1 MGGLLDKANAAK
13 DESVIEAEVIE
24 PATIVEEVKAD
35 PPKNSD
41 SSAGISDESSN
52 ENKSLSFTNISTNG
66 KIGYGLALVGFILM
80 WPSSGFNLFGLS
92 VLQDLLGVIPLWL
105 VPVSLFGGS
114 FYLIWDAV
122 DRQKTI
128 VLSICTLLLIA
139 TPVLA
144 GMALSGSAAG
154 ISDISIDEENDKLT
168 FLVRGSFFVS
178 SVTASISADGV
189 VVWTESGEM
198 SNNLHRFEVSLSD
211 IFVANAQSYDS
222 STITNYELTVTT
234 EDGKSSTIPITSE
247 LMNRE
252 MNDASIRFSTV
263 THTDDNQAGSEVVV
277 EGIRIDLAL
286 GLMNP
291 NEGPLNGGGS
301 SLSTYKTITT
311 DYSVDVKIKYG
322 GSVVWDTT
330 IVVDGID
337 ATWDSPASCASGK
350 LETPRDESDCPVKS
364 VTGQTVYWIGL
375 AGTIEDDAGAEYLER
390 DQFYDEDGC
399 YTFEVTITNDLY
411 STSPTTVIDE
421 YAWNLSW
428 ESDEVDSENEVC
440 SA

>member
-1 MGGLLDKANAAK
+1 MSGLLDKANAAK
-13 DESVIEAEVIE
+13 DDTVIEAEVLE
-24 PATIVEEVKAD
+24 ASTIADKVKVD
-35 PPKNSD
+35 SPKVSN
-41 SSAGISDESSN
+41 SSAGLLDESSSDGN
-52 ENKSLSFTNISTNG
+52 AFSFANISTNG
-66 KIGYGLALVGFILM
+66 KIGYALALVGFILM

-92 VLQDLLGVIPLWL
+92 VLQDMLGFIPLWIIPL
-105 VPVSLFGGS
+105 SLFGGS
-114 FYLIWDAV
+114 FYLIWNAI

-128 VLSICTLLLIA
+128 VLSICALLLIA
-139 TPVLA
+139 TPVIA
-144 GMALSGSAAG
+144 GMALGGSAAG
-154 ISDISIDEENDKLT
+154 ISDLSIDEKNDKLT

-178 SVTASISADGV
+178 SVTASISADGAE
-189 VVWTESGEM
+189 VWTENGEM

-211 IFVANAQSYDS
+211 IFVGNAQSYDS
-222 STITNYELTVTT
+222 STLTNYELTVTT
-234 EDGKSSTIPITSE
+234 GDGESSTIPITSD

-263 THTDDNQAGSEVVV
+263 TDTDDNEAGSEVVV

-291 NEGPLNGGGS
+291 SEGPLNGGES

-311 DYSVDVKIKYG
+311 DYSVDVKIKHG
-322 GSVVWDTT
+322 GSVVWSHST

-337 ATWDSPASCASGK
+337 ATWNSQVSGAV
-350 LETPRDESDCPVKS
+350 S
-364 VTGQTVYWIGL
+364 GQTVYWLGL
-375 AGTIEDDAGAEYLER
+375 AGTTEDNAGAEYLER
-390 DQFYDEDGC
+390 DQFYDDDGC

-428 ESDEVDSENEVC
+428 DTDEEDSGNEVC

>member
-1 MGGLLDKANAAK
+1 MSGLLDKANATK
-13 DESVIEAEVIE
+13 EDTVIEAEVIE
-24 PATIVEEVKAD
+24 PATIEEEVKAD
-35 PPKNSD
+35 APKNSN
-41 SSAGISDESSN
+41 SSASISDDSSN
-52 ENKSLSFTNISTNG
+52 EGNSFSFANISTNG

-92 VLQDLLGVIPLWL
+92 VLQDLLGFIPLWL
-105 VPVSLFGGS
+105 IPLSLFGGS

-128 VLSICTLLLIA
+128 VLSICALLLIT

-144 GMALSGSAAG
+144 GIALSGSAAG
-154 ISDISIDEENDKLT
+154 ISDLSIDEKNDKLT
-168 FLVRGSFFVS
+168 FLVRGSFSVS

-189 VVWTESGEM
+189 EVWSESGEM

-234 EDGKSSTIPITSE
+234 EDGKSSTIPITPD

-252 MNDASIRFSTV
+252 INDASIKFSTV
-263 THTDDNQAGSEVVV
+263 TDTVTENEQSRVVV
-277 EGIRIDLAL
+277 EGIRVELAL

-291 NEGPLNGGGS
+291 NEGPLNGGES

-322 GSVVWDTT
+322 GSVVWSHST

-337 ATWDSPASCASGK
+337 ATWNSQVSGAV
-350 LETPRDESDCPVKS
+350 S
-364 VTGQTVYWIGL
+364 GQTVYWLGL
-375 AGTIEDDAGAEYLER
+375 AGTTEDDAGAEYLER
-390 DQFYDEDGC
+390 DQFYDDDGC

-428 ESDEVDSENEVC
+428 DSDEEDSENEVC

>member
-1 MGGLLDKANAAK
+1 MSGLLNKANATK
-13 DESVIEAEVIE
+13 DDTVIEAEVIE
-24 PATIVEEVKAD
+24 PATIEEKVKAD
-35 PPKNSD
+35 APKSSN
-41 SSAGISDESSN
+41 SSAGMLDESSSDGN
-52 ENKSLSFTNISTNG
+52 PFSFTNISING

-92 VLQDLLGVIPLWL
+92 VLQDLLGFIPLWL
-105 VPVSLFGGS
+105 IPLSLFGGS

-139 TPVLA
+139 TPLLA
-144 GMALSGSAAG
+144 GMALGGSAAG
-154 ISDISIDEENDKLT
+154 ISDLSIDEKNDKLT

-178 SVTASISADGV
+178 SVTASISADGAE
-189 VVWTESGEM
+189 VWTESGEM

-222 STITNYELTVTT
+222 STLTNYELTVTT
-234 EDGKSSTIPITSE
+234 GDGESSTIPITSD

-252 MNDASIRFSTV
+252 MNDASIKFSTV
-263 THTDDNQAGSEVVV
+263 TDTVTENEQSRVVV
-277 EGIRIDLAL
+277 EGIRIELAL

-291 NEGPLNGGGS
+291 SEGPLNGGES

-322 GSVVWDTT
+322 GSVVWSHST

-337 ATWDSPASCASGK
+337 ATWNSQVSG
-350 LETPRDESDCPVKS
+350 TVS
-364 VTGQTVYWIGL
+364 GQTVYWLGL
-375 AGTIEDDAGAEYLER
+375 SGTTEDDAGAEYLER
-390 DQFYDEDGC
+390 DKFYDDDGC

-428 ESDEVDSENEVC
+428 ESDEEDSENEVC

>member
-1 MGGLLDKANAAK
+1 LICVSGLLNKANAAK
-13 DESVIEAEVIE
+13 DDTVIEAEVLE
-24 PATIVEEVKAD
+24 ATTIADQVKAD
-35 PPKNSD
+35 SPKVSN
-41 SSAGISDESSN
+41 SSAGMLDESSSDGN
-52 ENKSLSFTNISTNG
+52 PFSFANISTNG
-66 KIGYGLALVGFILM
+66 KIGYALALVGFILM

-92 VLQDLLGVIPLWL
+92 VLQDMLGFIPLWIIPL
-105 VPVSLFGGS
+105 SLLGGS

-128 VLSICTLLLIA
+128 VLSICALLLIA
-139 TPVLA
+139 TPVIA
-144 GMALSGSAAG
+144 GMALGGSAAG
-154 ISDISIDEENDKLT
+154 ISDLSIDEKNDKLT

-178 SVTASISADGV
+178 SVTASISADGAE
-189 VVWTESGEM
+189 VWTENGEM

-211 IFVANAQSYDS
+211 IFVGNAQSYDS
-222 STITNYELTVTT
+222 STLTNYELTVTT
-234 EDGKSSTIPITSE
+234 GDGESSTIPITSD

-263 THTDDNQAGSEVVV
+263 TDTDDNEAGSEVVV

-291 NEGPLNGGGS
+291 SEGPLNGGES

-311 DYSVDVKIKYG
+311 DYSVDVKIKHG
-322 GSVVWDTT
+322 GSVVWSHST

-337 ATWDSPASCASGK
+337 ATWNSQVSGAV
-350 LETPRDESDCPVKS
+350 S
-364 VTGQTVYWIGL
+364 GQTVYWLGL
-375 AGTIEDDAGAEYLER
+375 AGTTEDNAGAEYLER
-390 DQFYDEDGC
+390 DQFYDDDGC

-428 ESDEVDSENEVC
+428 DTDEEDSGNEVC

>member
-1 MGGLLDKANAAK
+1 
-13 DESVIEAEVIE
+13 
-24 PATIVEEVKAD
+24 
-35 PPKNSD
+35 
-41 SSAGISDESSN
+41 
-52 ENKSLSFTNISTNG
+52 
-66 KIGYGLALVGFILM
+66 M

-92 VLQDLLGVIPLWL
+92 VLQDLLGFIPLWL
-105 VPVSLFGGS
+105 IPLSLFGGS

-139 TPVLA
+139 TPLLA
-144 GMALSGSAAG
+144 GMALGGSAAG
-154 ISDISIDEENDKLT
+154 ISDLSIDEKNDKLT

-178 SVTASISADGV
+178 SVTASISADGAE
-189 VVWTESGEM
+189 VWTESGEM

-222 STITNYELTVTT
+222 STLTNYELTVTT
-234 EDGKSSTIPITSE
+234 GDGESSTIPITPD

-252 MNDASIRFSTV
+252 INDASVKFSTV
-263 THTDDNQAGSEVVV
+263 TDIVTENEQSRVVV
-277 EGIRIDLAL
+277 EGIRIELAL

-291 NEGPLNGGGS
+291 SEGPLNGGES

-322 GSVVWDTT
+322 GSVVWSHST

-337 ATWDSPASCASGK
+337 ATWNSQVSG
-350 LETPRDESDCPVKS
+350 TVS
-364 VTGQTVYWIGL
+364 GQTVYWLGL
-375 AGTIEDDAGAEYLER
+375 SGTTEDDAGAEYLER
-390 DQFYDEDGC
+390 DKFYDDDGC

-428 ESDEVDSENEVC
+428 ESDEEDSENEVC

>member
-1 MGGLLDKANAAK
+1 MSGLLDKANATK
-13 DESVIEAEVIE
+13 EDTVIEAEVIE
-24 PATIVEEVKAD
+24 PATIEEEVKAD
-35 PPKNSD
+35 APKNSN
-41 SSAGISDESSN
+41 SSASISDDSSN
-52 ENKSLSFTNISTNG
+52 EGNSFSFANISTNG
-66 KIGYGLALVGFILM
+66 KIGYGLAVVGFILM

-92 VLQDLLGVIPLWL
+92 VLQDLLGFIPLWL
-105 VPVSLFGGS
+105 IPLSLFGGS

-128 VLSICTLLLIA
+128 VLSICALLLIA

-144 GMALSGSAAG
+144 GIALSGSAAG
-154 ISDISIDEENDKLT
+154 ISDLSIDEKNDKLT
-168 FLVRGSFFVS
+168 FLVRGSFSVS

-189 VVWTESGEM
+189 EVWSESGEM

-234 EDGKSSTIPITSE
+234 EDGKSSTIPITPD

-252 MNDASIRFSTV
+252 INDASIKFSTV
-263 THTDDNQAGSEVVV
+263 TDTVTENEQSRVVV
-277 EGIRIDLAL
+277 EGIRVELAL

-291 NEGPLNGGGS
+291 NEGPLNGGES

-322 GSVVWDTT
+322 GSVVWSHST

-337 ATWDSPASCASGK
+337 ATWNSQVSGAV
-350 LETPRDESDCPVKS
+350 S
-364 VTGQTVYWIGL
+364 GQTVYWLGL
-375 AGTIEDDAGAEYLER
+375 AGTTEDDAGAEYLER
-390 DQFYDEDGC
+390 DQFYDDDGC

-428 ESDEVDSENEVC
+428 DSDEEDSENEVC

>member
-1 MGGLLDKANAAK
+1 VSGLLNKANAAK
-13 DESVIEAEVIE
+13 DDTVVEAEVLE
-24 PATIVEEVKAD
+24 ATTIADQVKAD
-35 PPKNSD
+35 SPKVSN
-41 SSAGISDESSN
+41 SSAGMLDESSSDGN
-52 ENKSLSFTNISTNG
+52 RFSFANISTNG
-66 KIGYGLALVGFILM
+66 KIGYALALVGFILM

-92 VLQDLLGVIPLWL
+92 VLQDMLGFIPLWIIPL
-105 VPVSLFGGS
+105 SLLGGS

-128 VLSICTLLLIA
+128 VLSICALLLIA
-139 TPVLA
+139 TPVIA
-144 GMALSGSAAG
+144 GMALGGSAAG
-154 ISDISIDEENDKLT
+154 ISDLSIDEKNDKLT

-178 SVTASISADGV
+178 SVTASISADGAE
-189 VVWTESGEM
+189 VWTENGEM

-211 IFVANAQSYDS
+211 IFVGNAQSYDS
-222 STITNYELTVTT
+222 STLTNYELTVTT
-234 EDGKSSTIPITSE
+234 GDGESSTIPITSD

-263 THTDDNQAGSEVVV
+263 TDTDDNEAGSEVVV

-291 NEGPLNGGGS
+291 SEGPLNGGES

-311 DYSVDVKIKYG
+311 DYSVDVKIRHG
-322 GSVVWDTT
+322 GSVVWSHST

-337 ATWDSPASCASGK
+337 ATWNSQVSGAV
-350 LETPRDESDCPVKS
+350 S
-364 VTGQTVYWIGL
+364 GQTVYWLGL
-375 AGTIEDDAGAEYLER
+375 AGTTEDNAGAEYLER
-390 DQFYDEDGC
+390 DQFYDDDGC

-428 ESDEVDSENEVC
+428 DTDEEDSGNEVC

>member
-1 MGGLLDKANAAK
+1 VSGLLDKANATK
-13 DESVIEAEVIE
+13 DDTVIEAEVIE
-24 PATIVEEVKAD
+24 PVTIEERVKAD
-35 PPKNSD
+35 APKDSN
-41 SSAGISDESSN
+41 SSASISVESSN
-52 ENKSLSFTNISTNG
+52 EGNSFSFANISKNG
-66 KIGYGLALVGFILM
+66 KIGYGLAVVGFILM

-92 VLQDLLGVIPLWL
+92 VLQELLGFIPLWIIPL
-105 VPVSLFGGS
+105 SLFGGS

-128 VLSICTLLLIA
+128 VLSICALLLIA

-144 GMALSGSAAG
+144 GIALGGSAAG
-154 ISDISIDEENDKLT
+154 ISDLSIDEKNDKLT

-189 VVWTESGEM
+189 EVWTESGEM
-198 SNNLHRFEVSLSD
+198 SNNLHRFEVSLSE
-211 IFVANAQSYDS
+211 IFVANAQNYDS

-234 EDGKSSTIPITSE
+234 GDGESSTIPITPE

-252 MNDASIRFSTV
+252 INDASVKFSTV
-263 THTDDNQAGSEVVV
+263 TDTVTENEQSQVVV
-277 EGIRIDLAL
+277 EGIRVELAL

-322 GSVVWDTT
+322 GSVVWSHST

-337 ATWDSPASCASGK
+337 ATWNSQASG
-350 LETPRDESDCPVKS
+350 TVS
-364 VTGQTVYWIGL
+364 GQTVYWLGL
-375 AGTIEDDAGAEYLER
+375 AGTTKDDAGAEYLER
-390 DQFYDEDGC
+390 DKFYDDDGC

-428 ESDEVDSENEVC
+428 ESDEIDSENEVC

>member
-1 MGGLLDKANAAK
+1 MSGLLDKANATK
-13 DESVIEAEVIE
+13 DDTVIEAEVIE
-24 PATIVEEVKAD
+24 PVTIEEEVKAD
-35 PPKNSD
+35 APKNSN
-41 SSAGISDESSN
+41 SSASISDDSSN
-52 ENKSLSFTNISTNG
+52 EGNSFSFANISTNG

-92 VLQDLLGVIPLWL
+92 VLQDLLGFIPLWL
-105 VPVSLFGGS
+105 IPLSLFGGS

-128 VLSICTLLLIA
+128 VLSICALLLIA

-144 GMALSGSAAG
+144 GIALSGSAAG
-154 ISDISIDEENDKLT
+154 ISDLSIDEKNDKLT
-168 FLVRGSFFVS
+168 FLVRGSFSVS

-189 VVWTESGEM
+189 EVWSESGEM

-234 EDGKSSTIPITSE
+234 EDGKSSTIPITPE

-277 EGIRIDLAL
+277 EGIRVDLAL

-322 GSVVWDTT
+322 GSVVWSHSP
-330 IVVDGID
+330 IVVDGLA
-337 ATWDSPASCASGK
+337 ATWNSQVSGAV
-350 LETPRDESDCPVKS
+350 S
-364 VTGQTVYWIGL
+364 GQTVYWLGL
-375 AGTIEDDAGAEYLER
+375 AGTTEDDAGAEYLER
-390 DQFYDEDGC
+390 DQFYDDDGC

-411 STSPTTVIDE
+411 STSPTIVIDE

>member
-1 MGGLLDKANAAK
+1 MSGLLDKANATK
-13 DESVIEAEVIE
+13 DDTVIEAEVIE
-24 PATIVEEVKAD
+24 PATIEEEVKAD
-35 PPKNSD
+35 APKNSN
-41 SSAGISDESSN
+41 SSASISDDSSN
-52 ENKSLSFTNISTNG
+52 EGNSFSFANISTNG

-92 VLQDLLGVIPLWL
+92 VLQDLLGFIPLWL
-105 VPVSLFGGS
+105 IPLSLFGGS

-128 VLSICTLLLIA
+128 VLSICALLLIT

-144 GMALSGSAAG
+144 GIALSGSAAG
-154 ISDISIDEENDKLT
+154 ISDLSIDEKNDKLT
-168 FLVRGSFFVS
+168 FLVRGSFSVS

-189 VVWTESGEM
+189 EVWSESGEM

-234 EDGKSSTIPITSE
+234 EDGKSSTIPITPD

-252 MNDASIRFSTV
+252 INDASIKFSTV
-263 THTDDNQAGSEVVV
+263 TDTVTENEQSRVVV
-277 EGIRIDLAL
+277 EGIRVELAL

-291 NEGPLNGGGS
+291 NEGPLNGGES

-322 GSVVWDTT
+322 GSVVWSHST

-337 ATWDSPASCASGK
+337 ATWNSQVSGAV
-350 LETPRDESDCPVKS
+350 S
-364 VTGQTVYWIGL
+364 GQTVYWLGL
-375 AGTIEDDAGAEYLER
+375 AGTTEDDAGAEYLER
-390 DQFYDEDGC
+390 DQFYDDDGC

-428 ESDEVDSENEVC
+428 DSDEEDSENEVC

>member
-1 MGGLLDKANAAK
+1 MSGLLNKANATK
-13 DESVIEAEVIE
+13 DDTVIEAEVIE
-24 PATIVEEVKAD
+24 PATIEEKVKAD
-35 PPKNSD
+35 APKSSN
-41 SSAGISDESSN
+41 SSAGMLDESSSDGN
-52 ENKSLSFTNISTNG
+52 PFSFANISING

-92 VLQDLLGVIPLWL
+92 VLQDLLGFIPLWL
-105 VPVSLFGGS
+105 IPLSLFGGS

-139 TPVLA
+139 TPLLA
-144 GMALSGSAAG
+144 GMALGGSAAG
-154 ISDISIDEENDKLT
+154 ISDLSIDEKNDKLT

-178 SVTASISADGV
+178 SVTASISADGAE
-189 VVWTESGEM
+189 VWTESGEM

-222 STITNYELTVTT
+222 STLTNYELTVTT
-234 EDGKSSTIPITSE
+234 GDGESSTIPITSD

-252 MNDASIRFSTV
+252 MNDASIKFSTV
-263 THTDDNQAGSEVVV
+263 TDTVTENEQSRVVV
-277 EGIRIDLAL
+277 EGIRIELAL

-291 NEGPLNGGGS
+291 SEGPLNGGES

-322 GSVVWDTT
+322 GSVVWSHST

-337 ATWDSPASCASGK
+337 ATWNSQVSG
-350 LETPRDESDCPVKS
+350 TVS
-364 VTGQTVYWIGL
+364 GQTVYWLGL
-375 AGTIEDDAGAEYLER
+375 AGTTEDDAGAEYLER
-390 DQFYDEDGC
+390 DKFYDDDGC

-428 ESDEVDSENEVC
+428 ESDEEDSENEVC

>member
-1 MGGLLDKANAAK
+1 LICVSGLLNKANAAK
-13 DESVIEAEVIE
+13 DDTVIEAEVLE
-24 PATIVEEVKAD
+24 ATTIADQVKAD
-35 PPKNSD
+35 SPKVSN
-41 SSAGISDESSN
+41 SSAGMLDESSSDGN
-52 ENKSLSFTNISTNG
+52 RFSFANISTNG
-66 KIGYGLALVGFILM
+66 KIGYALALVGFILM

-92 VLQDLLGVIPLWL
+92 VLQDMLGFIPLWIIPL
-105 VPVSLFGGS
+105 SLLGGS

-128 VLSICTLLLIA
+128 VLSICALLLIA
-139 TPVLA
+139 TPVIA
-144 GMALSGSAAG
+144 GMALGGSAAG
-154 ISDISIDEENDKLT
+154 ISDLSIDEKNDKLT

-178 SVTASISADGV
+178 SVTASISADGAE
-189 VVWTESGEM
+189 VWTENGEM

-211 IFVANAQSYDS
+211 IFVGNAQSYDS
-222 STITNYELTVTT
+222 STLTNYELTVTT
-234 EDGKSSTIPITSE
+234 GDGESSTIPITSD

-263 THTDDNQAGSEVVV
+263 TDTDDNEAGSEVVV

-291 NEGPLNGGGS
+291 SEGPLNGGES

-311 DYSVDVKIKYG
+311 DYSVDVKIKHG
-322 GSVVWDTT
+322 GSVVWSHST

-337 ATWDSPASCASGK
+337 ATWNSQVSGAV
-350 LETPRDESDCPVKS
+350 S
-364 VTGQTVYWIGL
+364 GQTVYWLGL
-375 AGTIEDDAGAEYLER
+375 AGTTEDNAGAEYLER
-390 DQFYDEDGC
+390 DQFYDDDGC

-428 ESDEVDSENEVC
+428 DTDEEDSGNEVC

>member
-1 MGGLLDKANAAK
+1 MSGLLDKANATK
-13 DESVIEAEVIE
+13 DDTVIEAEVIE
-24 PATIVEEVKAD
+24 PAIIEEEVKAD
-35 PPKNSD
+35 PPKSSNS
-41 SSAGISDESSN
+41 STGMSDEGSSEGN
-52 ENKSLSFTNISTNG
+52 SLSFANISTNG

-92 VLQDLLGVIPLWL
+92 VLQDLLGFIPLWL
-105 VPVSLFGGS
+105 VPISLFGGS

-128 VLSICTLLLIA
+128 VLSICALLLIA

-144 GMALSGSAAG
+144 GIALGGSAAG
-154 ISDISIDEENDKLT
+154 ISDLSIDEKNDKLT

-178 SVTASISADGV
+178 SVTASISADGAE
-189 VVWTESGEM
+189 VWTESGEM

-211 IFVANAQSYDS
+211 IFVANAQDYDS
-222 STITNYELTVTT
+222 STITIYELTVTT
-234 EDGKSSTIPITSE
+234 DEGESSTIPITSD

-263 THTDDNQAGSEVVV
+263 TYTDDNQAGSEVVV
-277 EGIRIDLAL
+277 EGIRVDLAL

-291 NEGPLNGGGS
+291 SEGPLNGGGS
-301 SLSTYKTITT
+301 SLSTYKTIAT

-322 GSVVWDTT
+322 GNVVWTHST
-330 IVVDGID
+330 IVVDGLA
-337 ATWDSPASCASGK
+337 ATWNSQVSGAV
-350 LETPRDESDCPVKS
+350 S
-364 VTGQTVYWIGL
+364 GQTVYWIGL
-375 AGTIEDDAGAEYLER
+375 AGTTEDDAGAEYIER
-390 DQFYDEDGC
+390 DEFYDDDGC
-399 YTFEVTITNDLY
+399 YTFEVTITNELY

>member
-1 MGGLLDKANAAK
+1 VSGLLNKANAAK
-13 DESVIEAEVIE
+13 DDTVIEAEVLE
-24 PATIVEEVKAD
+24 ATTIADQVKAD
-35 PPKNSD
+35 SPKVSN
-41 SSAGISDESSN
+41 SSAGMLDESSSDGN
-52 ENKSLSFTNISTNG
+52 RFSFANISTNG
-66 KIGYGLALVGFILM
+66 KIGYALALVGFILM

-92 VLQDLLGVIPLWL
+92 VLQDMLGFIPLWIIPL
-105 VPVSLFGGS
+105 SLLGGS

-128 VLSICTLLLIA
+128 VLSICALLLIA
-139 TPVLA
+139 TPVIA
-144 GMALSGSAAG
+144 GMALGGSAAG
-154 ISDISIDEENDKLT
+154 ISDLSIDEKNDKLT

-178 SVTASISADGV
+178 SVTASISADGAE
-189 VVWTESGEM
+189 VWTENGEM

-211 IFVANAQSYDS
+211 IFVGNAQSYDS
-222 STITNYELTVTT
+222 STLTNYELTVTT
-234 EDGKSSTIPITSE
+234 GDGESSTIPITSD

-263 THTDDNQAGSEVVV
+263 TDTDDNEAGSEVVV

-291 NEGPLNGGGS
+291 SEGPLNGGES

-311 DYSVDVKIKYG
+311 DYSVDVKIKHG
-322 GSVVWDTT
+322 GSVVWSHST

-337 ATWDSPASCASGK
+337 ATWNSQVSGAV
-350 LETPRDESDCPVKS
+350 S
-364 VTGQTVYWIGL
+364 GQTVYWLGL
-375 AGTIEDDAGAEYLER
+375 AGTTEDNAGAEYLER
-390 DQFYDEDGC
+390 DQFYDDDGC

-428 ESDEVDSENEVC
+428 DTDEEDSGNEVC

>member
-1 MGGLLDKANAAK
+1 MSGLLDKANATK
-13 DESVIEAEVIE
+13 DDTVLEAEVIE
-24 PATIVEEVKAD
+24 PAIIEEEVKAD
-35 PPKNSD
+35 PPKNSN
-41 SSAGISDESSN
+41 SSTGMLDEGSN
-52 ENKSLSFTNISTNG
+52 EGNLLSFANISTNG

-92 VLQDLLGVIPLWL
+92 ALQDILGFIPLWL
-105 VPVSLFGGS
+105 VPISLFGGS

-128 VLSICTLLLIA
+128 VLSICALLLIA

-144 GMALSGSAAG
+144 GIALGGSAAG
-154 ISDISIDEENDKLT
+154 ISDLSIDEKNDKLT

-178 SVTASISADGV
+178 SVTASISADGAE
-189 VVWTESGEM
+189 VWTESGEM

-211 IFVANAQSYDS
+211 IFVANAQDYDS
-222 STITNYELTVTT
+222 SSITVYELTVTT
-234 EDGKSSTIPITSE
+234 DEGESSTIPITSD

-263 THTDDNQAGSEVVV
+263 TYTDDNQAGSEVVV
-277 EGIRIDLAL
+277 EGIRVDLAL

-291 NEGPLNGGGS
+291 SEGPLNGGGS
-301 SLSTYKTITT
+301 SLSTYKTIAT

-322 GSVVWDTT
+322 GSVVWTHST
-330 IVVDGID
+330 IVVDGLA
-337 ATWDSPASCASGK
+337 ATWNSQVSGAV
-350 LETPRDESDCPVKS
+350 S
-364 VTGQTVYWIGL
+364 GQTVYWIGL
-375 AGTIEDDAGAEYLER
+375 AGTTEDDAGAEYIER
-390 DQFYDEDGC
+390 DEFYDDDGC
-399 YTFEVTITNDLY
+399 YTFEVTITNELY

>member
-1 MGGLLDKANAAK
+1 VSGLLDKANATKA
-13 DESVIEAEVIE
+13 DTIIEAEAIE
-24 PATIVEEVKAD
+24 PATIEEKVKAD
-35 PPKNSD
+35 APKNSN
-41 SSAGISDESSN
+41 SSTGMLDEGSN
-52 ENKSLSFTNISTNG
+52 EGNPLSFANISTNG

-92 VLQDLLGVIPLWL
+92 VLQELLGFIPLWIIPL
-105 VPVSLFGGS
+105 SLFGGS

-154 ISDISIDEENDKLT
+154 ISDLSIDEKNDKLT

-178 SVTASISADGV
+178 SVTASISADGAE
-189 VVWTESGEM
+189 VWTESGEM

-234 EDGKSSTIPITSE
+234 EDGKSSTIPITPE

-277 EGIRIDLAL
+277 EGIRVDLAL

-291 NEGPLNGGGS
+291 SEGPLSGGGS
-301 SLSTYKTITT
+301 SLSTYKTIAT

-350 LETPRDESDCPVKS
+350 LLTPRDESDCPVKS

-390 DQFYDEDGC
+390 DKFYEDDGC

>member
-1 MGGLLDKANAAK
+1 LICVSGLLNKANAAK
-13 DESVIEAEVIE
+13 DDTVIEAEVLE
-24 PATIVEEVKAD
+24 ATTIADQVKAD
-35 PPKNSD
+35 SPKVSN
-41 SSAGISDESSN
+41 SSAGMLDESSSDGN
-52 ENKSLSFTNISTNG
+52 RFSFANISTNG
-66 KIGYGLALVGFILM
+66 KIGYALALVGFILM

-92 VLQDLLGVIPLWL
+92 VLQDMLGFIPLWIIPL
-105 VPVSLFGGS
+105 SLFGGS

-128 VLSICTLLLIA
+128 VLSICALLLIA
-139 TPVLA
+139 TPVIA
-144 GMALSGSAAG
+144 GMALGGSAAG
-154 ISDISIDEENDKLT
+154 ISDLSIDEKNDKLT

-178 SVTASISADGV
+178 SVTASISADGAE
-189 VVWTESGEM
+189 VWTENGEM

-211 IFVANAQSYDS
+211 IFVGNAQSYDS
-222 STITNYELTVTT
+222 STLTNYELTVTT
-234 EDGKSSTIPITSE
+234 GDGESSTIPITSD

-263 THTDDNQAGSEVVV
+263 TDTDDNEAGSEVVV

-291 NEGPLNGGGS
+291 SEGPLNGGES

-311 DYSVDVKIKYG
+311 DYSVDVKIKHG
-322 GSVVWDTT
+322 GSVVWSHST

-337 ATWDSPASCASGK
+337 ATWNSQVSGAV
-350 LETPRDESDCPVKS
+350 S
-364 VTGQTVYWIGL
+364 GQTVYWLGL
-375 AGTIEDDAGAEYLER
+375 AGTTEDNAGAEYLER
-390 DQFYDEDGC
+390 DQFYDDDGC

-428 ESDEVDSENEVC
+428 DTDEEDSGNEVC

>member
-1 MGGLLDKANAAK
+1 MSGLLDKANATK
-13 DESVIEAEVIE
+13 DDTVIEAEVIE
-24 PATIVEEVKAD
+24 PAIIEEEVKAD
-35 PPKNSD
+35 PPKNSN
-41 SSAGISDESSN
+41 SSTGMLDEGSSGGN
-52 ENKSLSFTNISTNG
+52 SLNFANISTNG

-92 VLQDLLGVIPLWL
+92 ALQDILGFIPLWL
-105 VPVSLFGGS
+105 VPISLFGGS

-128 VLSICTLLLIA
+128 VLSISALLLIA

-144 GMALSGSAAG
+144 GIALGGSAAG
-154 ISDISIDEENDKLT
+154 ISDLSIDEKNDKLT
-168 FLVRGSFFVS
+168 FLVRGSFSVS
-178 SVTASISADGV
+178 SVTASISADGAE
-189 VVWTESGEM
+189 VWTESGEM
-198 SNNLHRFEVSLSD
+198 SNNLHRFEVSLSE

-222 STITNYELTVTT
+222 STITNYELTVVT
-234 EDGKSSTIPITSE
+234 EDGKSSTIPITPD

-277 EGIRIDLAL
+277 EGIRVDLAL

-291 NEGPLNGGGS
+291 SEGPLNGGGS
-301 SLSTYKTITT
+301 SLSTYKTLAT

-322 GSVVWDTT
+322 GSVVWTHST
-330 IVVDGID
+330 IVVDGLA
-337 ATWDSPASCASGK
+337 ATWNSQVSGAV
-350 LETPRDESDCPVKS
+350 S
-364 VTGQTVYWIGL
+364 GQTVYWLGL
-375 AGTIEDDAGAEYLER
+375 AGTTEDDAGAEYIER
-390 DQFYDEDGC
+390 DQFYDDDGC

>member
-1 MGGLLDKANAAK
+1 MSGLLNKANATK
-13 DESVIEAEVIE
+13 DDTVIEAEVIE
-24 PATIVEEVKAD
+24 PATIEEKVKAD
-35 PPKNSD
+35 APKSSN
-41 SSAGISDESSN
+41 SSAGMLDESSSDGN
-52 ENKSLSFTNISTNG
+52 PFSFTNISING

-92 VLQDLLGVIPLWL
+92 VLQDLLGFIPLWL
-105 VPVSLFGGS
+105 IPLSLFGGS

-128 VLSICTLLLIA
+128 VLSICTLLLIT
-139 TPVLA
+139 TPLLA
-144 GMALSGSAAG
+144 GMALGGSAAG
-154 ISDISIDEENDKLT
+154 ISDLSIDEKNDKLT

-178 SVTASISADGV
+178 SVTASISADGAE
-189 VVWTESGEM
+189 VWTESGEM

-222 STITNYELTVTT
+222 STLTNYELTVTT
-234 EDGKSSTIPITSE
+234 GDGESSTIPITPD

-252 MNDASIRFSTV
+252 INDASVKFSTV
-263 THTDDNQAGSEVVV
+263 TDIVTENEQSRVVV
-277 EGIRIDLAL
+277 EGIRIELAL

-291 NEGPLNGGGS
+291 SEGPLNGGES

-322 GSVVWDTT
+322 GSVVWSHST

-337 ATWDSPASCASGK
+337 ATWNSQVSG
-350 LETPRDESDCPVKS
+350 TVS
-364 VTGQTVYWIGL
+364 GQTVYWLGL
-375 AGTIEDDAGAEYLER
+375 AGTTEDDAGAEYLER
-390 DQFYDEDGC
+390 DKFYDDDGC

-428 ESDEVDSENEVC
+428 ESDEEDSENEVC

>member
-1 MGGLLDKANAAK
+1 MSGLLNKANAAK
-13 DESVIEAEVIE
+13 DDTVIEAEVLE
-24 PATIVEEVKAD
+24 ATTIADQVKAD
-35 PPKNSD
+35 SPKVSN
-41 SSAGISDESSN
+41 SSAGMLDESSSDGN
-52 ENKSLSFTNISTNG
+52 RFSFANISTNG
-66 KIGYGLALVGFILM
+66 KIGYALALVGFILM

-92 VLQDLLGVIPLWL
+92 VLQDMLGFIPLWIIPL
-105 VPVSLFGGS
+105 SLFGGS
-114 FYLIWDAV
+114 FYLIWNAI

-128 VLSICTLLLIA
+128 VLSICALLLIA
-139 TPVLA
+139 TPVIA
-144 GMALSGSAAG
+144 GMALGGSAAG
-154 ISDISIDEENDKLT
+154 ISDLSIDEKNDKLT

-178 SVTASISADGV
+178 SVTASISADGAE
-189 VVWTESGEM
+189 VWTENGEM

-211 IFVANAQSYDS
+211 IFVGNAQSYDS
-222 STITNYELTVTT
+222 STLTNYELTVTT
-234 EDGKSSTIPITSE
+234 GDGESSTIPITSD

-263 THTDDNQAGSEVVV
+263 TDTDDNEAGSEVVV

-291 NEGPLNGGGS
+291 SEGPLNGGES

-311 DYSVDVKIKYG
+311 DYSVDVKIKHG
-322 GSVVWDTT
+322 GSVVWSHST

-337 ATWDSPASCASGK
+337 ATWNSQVSGAV
-350 LETPRDESDCPVKS
+350 S
-364 VTGQTVYWIGL
+364 GQTVYWLGL
-375 AGTIEDDAGAEYLER
+375 AGTTEDNAGAEYLER
-390 DQFYDEDGC
+390 DQFYDDDGC

-428 ESDEVDSENEVC
+428 DTDEEDSGNEVC
-440 SA
+440 SS

>member
-1 MGGLLDKANAAK
+1 MSGLLNKANATK
-13 DESVIEAEVIE
+13 DDTVIEAEVIE
-24 PATIVEEVKAD
+24 PATIEEKVKAD
-35 PPKNSD
+35 APKSSN
-41 SSAGISDESSN
+41 SSAGMLDESSSDGN
-52 ENKSLSFTNISTNG
+52 PFSFTNISING

-92 VLQDLLGVIPLWL
+92 VLQDLLGFIPLWL
-105 VPVSLFGGS
+105 IPLSLFGGS

-139 TPVLA
+139 TPLLA
-144 GMALSGSAAG
+144 GMALGGSAAG
-154 ISDISIDEENDKLT
+154 ISDLSIDEKNDKLT

-178 SVTASISADGV
+178 SVTASISADGAE
-189 VVWTESGEM
+189 VWTESGEM

-222 STITNYELTVTT
+222 STLTNYELTVTT
-234 EDGKSSTIPITSE
+234 GDGESSTIPITPD

-252 MNDASIRFSTV
+252 INDASVKFSTV
-263 THTDDNQAGSEVVV
+263 TDIVTENEQSRVVV
-277 EGIRIDLAL
+277 EGIRIELAL

-291 NEGPLNGGGS
+291 SEGPLNGGES

-322 GSVVWDTT
+322 GSVVWSHST

-337 ATWDSPASCASGK
+337 ATWNSQVSG
-350 LETPRDESDCPVKS
+350 TVS
-364 VTGQTVYWIGL
+364 GQTVYWLGL
-375 AGTIEDDAGAEYLER
+375 AGTTEDDAGAEYLER
-390 DQFYDEDGC
+390 DKFYDDDGC

-428 ESDEVDSENEVC
+428 ESDEEDSENEVC

>member
-1 MGGLLDKANAAK
+1 VSGLLDKANATKA
-13 DESVIEAEVIE
+13 DTIIEAEVIE
-24 PATIVEEVKAD
+24 PATIEEKVKAD
-35 PPKNSD
+35 APKNFN
-41 SSAGISDESSN
+41 SSASISDESSN
-52 ENKSLSFTNISTNG
+52 EGNSFSFANISKNG

-92 VLQDLLGVIPLWL
+92 VLQELLGFIPLWIIPL
-105 VPVSLFGGS
+105 SLFGGS

-154 ISDISIDEENDKLT
+154 ISDLSIDEKNDKLT

-178 SVTASISADGV
+178 SVTASISADGAE
-189 VVWTESGEM
+189 VWTESGEM

-234 EDGKSSTIPITSE
+234 GDGESSTIPITPE

-252 MNDASIRFSTV
+252 INDASVKFSTV
-263 THTDDNQAGSEVVV
+263 THTTEGTENEPSEVVV
-277 EGIRIDLAL
+277 EGIRVDLAL

-291 NEGPLNGGGS
+291 SEGPLNGGGS

-322 GSVVWDTT
+322 GSVVWTHST

-337 ATWDSPASCASGK
+337 ATWNSQVSG
-350 LETPRDESDCPVKS
+350 TVS
-364 VTGQTVYWIGL
+364 GQTVYWLGL
-375 AGTIEDDAGAEYLER
+375 AGTTEDDAGAEYLER
-390 DQFYDEDGC
+390 DKFYEDDGC

>member
-1 MGGLLDKANAAK
+1 VSGLLNKANATK
-13 DESVIEAEVIE
+13 DDTVIEAEVIE
-24 PATIVEEVKAD
+24 PATIEEKVKAD
-35 PPKNSD
+35 APKSSN
-41 SSAGISDESSN
+41 SSAGMLDESSSDGN
-52 ENKSLSFTNISTNG
+52 PFSFTNISING

-92 VLQDLLGVIPLWL
+92 VLQDLLGFIPLWL
-105 VPVSLFGGS
+105 IPLSLFGGS

-139 TPVLA
+139 TPLLA
-144 GMALSGSAAG
+144 GMALGGSAAG
-154 ISDISIDEENDKLT
+154 ISDLSIDEKNDKLT

-178 SVTASISADGV
+178 SVTASISADGAE
-189 VVWTESGEM
+189 VWTESGEM

-222 STITNYELTVTT
+222 STLTNYELTVTT
-234 EDGKSSTIPITSE
+234 GDGESSTIPITPD

-252 MNDASIRFSTV
+252 MNDASVKFSTV
-263 THTDDNQAGSEVVV
+263 TDIVTENEQSRVVV
-277 EGIRIDLAL
+277 EGIRIELAL

-291 NEGPLNGGGS
+291 SEGPLNGGES

-322 GSVVWDTT
+322 GSVVWSHST

-337 ATWDSPASCASGK
+337 ATWNSQVSG
-350 LETPRDESDCPVKS
+350 TVS
-364 VTGQTVYWIGL
+364 GQTVYWLGL
-375 AGTIEDDAGAEYLER
+375 AGTTEDDAGAEYLER
-390 DQFYDEDGC
+390 DKFYDDDGC

-428 ESDEVDSENEVC
+428 ESDEEDSENEVC

>member
-1 MGGLLDKANAAK
+1 MSGLLNKANATK
-13 DESVIEAEVIE
+13 DDTVIEAEVIE
-24 PATIVEEVKAD
+24 PATIEEKVKAD
-35 PPKNSD
+35 APKSSN
-41 SSAGISDESSN
+41 SSAGMLDESSSDGN
-52 ENKSLSFTNISTNG
+52 PFSFTNISING

-92 VLQDLLGVIPLWL
+92 VLQDLLGFIPLWL
-105 VPVSLFGGS
+105 IPLSLFGGS

-139 TPVLA
+139 TPLLA
-144 GMALSGSAAG
+144 GMALGGSAAG
-154 ISDISIDEENDKLT
+154 ISDLSIDEKNDKLT

-178 SVTASISADGV
+178 SVTASISADGAE
-189 VVWTESGEM
+189 VWTESGEM

-222 STITNYELTVTT
+222 STLTNYELTVTT
-234 EDGKSSTIPITSE
+234 GDGESSTIPITPD

-252 MNDASIRFSTV
+252 INDASVKFSTV
-263 THTDDNQAGSEVVV
+263 TDIVTENEQSPSRVVV
-277 EGIRIDLAL
+277 EGIRIELAL

-291 NEGPLNGGGS
+291 SEGPLNGGES

-322 GSVVWDTT
+322 GSVVWSHST

-337 ATWDSPASCASGK
+337 ATWNSQVSG
-350 LETPRDESDCPVKS
+350 TVS
-364 VTGQTVYWIGL
+364 GQTVYWLGL
-375 AGTIEDDAGAEYLER
+375 AGTTEDDAGAEYLER
-390 DQFYDEDGC
+390 DKFYDDDGC

-428 ESDEVDSENEVC
+428 ESDEEDSENEVC

>member
-1 MGGLLDKANAAK
+1 MSGLLDKANATK
-13 DESVIEAEVIE
+13 DDTVIEAEVIE
-24 PATIVEEVKAD
+24 PAIIEEEVKAD
-35 PPKNSD
+35 PPKSSNS
-41 SSAGISDESSN
+41 STGMSDEGSSEGN
-52 ENKSLSFTNISTNG
+52 SLSFANISTNG

-92 VLQDLLGVIPLWL
+92 VLQDLLGFIPLWL
-105 VPVSLFGGS
+105 VPISLFGGS

-128 VLSICTLLLIA
+128 VLSICALLLIA

-144 GMALSGSAAG
+144 GMALGGSAAG
-154 ISDISIDEENDKLT
+154 ISDLSIDEKNDKLT

-178 SVTASISADGV
+178 SVTASISADGAE
-189 VVWTESGEM
+189 VWTESGEM

-211 IFVANAQSYDS
+211 IFVANAQDYDS

-234 EDGKSSTIPITSE
+234 DEGESSTIPITSD

-263 THTDDNQAGSEVVV
+263 TYTDDNQAGSEVVV
-277 EGIRIDLAL
+277 EGIRVDLAL

-291 NEGPLNGGGS
+291 SEGPLNGGGS
-301 SLSTYKTITT
+301 SLSTYKTIAT

-322 GSVVWDTT
+322 GNVVWTHST
-330 IVVDGID
+330 IVVDGLA
-337 ATWDSPASCASGK
+337 ATWNSQVSGAV
-350 LETPRDESDCPVKS
+350 S
-364 VTGQTVYWIGL
+364 GQTVYWIGL
-375 AGTIEDDAGAEYLER
+375 AGTTEDDAGAEYIER
-390 DQFYDEDGC
+390 DEFYDDDGC
-399 YTFEVTITNDLY
+399 YTFEVTITNELY

-440 SA
+440 SS

>member
-1 MGGLLDKANAAK
+1 MSGLLDKANAAK
-13 DESVIEAEVIE
+13 DDTVIEAEVIE
-24 PATIVEEVKAD
+24 PATIEEEVKAD
-35 PPKNSD
+35 PPKNSN
-41 SSAGISDESSN
+41 SSAGMLDEGSN
-52 ENKSLSFTNISTNG
+52 EGNSLSFTNISKNG
-66 KIGYGLALVGFILM
+66 KIGYALALVGFILM

-92 VLQDLLGVIPLWL
+92 ALQDILGFIPLWL
-105 VPVSLFGGS
+105 VPISLFGGS

-128 VLSICTLLLIA
+128 VLSICALLLIA

-144 GMALSGSAAG
+144 GIALGGSAAG
-154 ISDISIDEENDKLT
+154 ISDLSIDEKNDKLT

-178 SVTASISADGV
+178 SVTASISADGAE
-189 VVWTESGEM
+189 VWTESGEM

-211 IFVANAQSYDS
+211 IFVANAQDYDS
-222 STITNYELTVTT
+222 STITIYELTVTT
-234 EDGKSSTIPITSE
+234 DEGESSTIPITSD

-252 MNDASIRFSTV
+252 MNDASVKFSTV
-263 THTDDNQAGSEVVV
+263 TDTITENEESRVVV
-277 EGIRIDLAL
+277 EGIRVDLAL

-291 NEGPLNGGGS
+291 NVGPLNGGES

-322 GSVVWDTT
+322 GSVVWSHNT

-337 ATWDSPASCASGK
+337 ATWNSPVSGAV
-350 LETPRDESDCPVKS
+350 S
-364 VTGQTVYWIGL
+364 GQTVYWLGL

-390 DQFYDEDGC
+390 ENFYDDDGC
-399 YTFEVTITNDLY
+399 YTFEVTIINDLY

-421 YAWNLSW
+421 YAWNLTW
-428 ESDEVDSENEVC
+428 ESDEADSDNIVC

>member
-1 MGGLLDKANAAK
+1 MSGLLDKANATK
-13 DESVIEAEVIE
+13 EDTVIEAEVIE
-24 PATIVEEVKAD
+24 PATIEEEVKAD
-35 PPKNSD
+35 APKNSN
-41 SSAGISDESSN
+41 SSASISDDSSN
-52 ENKSLSFTNISTNG
+52 EGNSFSFANISTNG

-92 VLQDLLGVIPLWL
+92 VLQDLLGFIPLWL
-105 VPVSLFGGS
+105 IPLSLFGGS

-128 VLSICTLLLIA
+128 VLSICALLLIT

-144 GMALSGSAAG
+144 GIALSGSAAG
-154 ISDISIDEENDKLT
+154 ISDLSIDEKNDKLT
-168 FLVRGSFFVS
+168 FLVRGSFSVS

-189 VVWTESGEM
+189 EVWSESGEM

-222 STITNYELTVTT
+222 STITDYELTVTT
-234 EDGKSSTIPITSE
+234 EDGKSSTIPITPD

-252 MNDASIRFSTV
+252 INDASIKFSTV
-263 THTDDNQAGSEVVV
+263 TDTVTENEQSRVVV
-277 EGIRIDLAL
+277 EGIRVELAL

-291 NEGPLNGGGS
+291 NEGPLNGGES

-322 GSVVWDTT
+322 GSVVWSHST

-337 ATWDSPASCASGK
+337 ATWNSQVSGAV
-350 LETPRDESDCPVKS
+350 S
-364 VTGQTVYWIGL
+364 GQTVYWLGL
-375 AGTIEDDAGAEYLER
+375 AGTTEDDAGAEYLER
-390 DQFYDEDGC
+390 DQFYDDDGC

-428 ESDEVDSENEVC
+428 DSDEEDSENEVC

>member
-1 MGGLLDKANAAK
+1 VSGLLDKANATK
-13 DESVIEAEVIE
+13 DDTVIEAEVIE
-24 PATIVEEVKAD
+24 PATIEEEVKAD
-35 PPKNSD
+35 APKSSNSSASMSDD
-41 SSAGISDESSN
+41 SSSEGN
-52 ENKSLSFTNISTNG
+52 SLSFANISTNG

-92 VLQDLLGVIPLWL
+92 VLQELLGFIPLWIIPL
-105 VPVSLFGGS
+105 SLFGGS

-128 VLSICTLLLIA
+128 VLSICALLLIA

-144 GMALSGSAAG
+144 GIALSGSAAG
-154 ISDISIDEENDKLT
+154 ISDLSIDEKNDKLT
-168 FLVRGSFFVS
+168 FLVRGSFSVS

-189 VVWTESGEM
+189 EVWSESGEM

-234 EDGKSSTIPITSE
+234 EDGKSSTIPITPD

-252 MNDASIRFSTV
+252 INDASIKFSTV
-263 THTDDNQAGSEVVV
+263 TDTVTENEQSRVVV
-277 EGIRIDLAL
+277 EGIRVELAL

-291 NEGPLNGGGS
+291 NEGPLNGGES

-322 GSVVWDTT
+322 GSVVWSHST

-337 ATWDSPASCASGK
+337 ATWNSQVSGAV
-350 LETPRDESDCPVKS
+350 S
-364 VTGQTVYWIGL
+364 GQTVYWLGL
-375 AGTIEDDAGAEYLER
+375 AGTTEDDAGAEYLER
-390 DQFYDEDGC
+390 DQFYDDDGC

-428 ESDEVDSENEVC
+428 DSDEEDSENEVC

>member
-1 MGGLLDKANAAK
+1 VSGLLDKANATK
-13 DESVIEAEVIE
+13 EDTVIEAEVIE
-24 PATIVEEVKAD
+24 PATIEEEVKAD
-35 PPKNSD
+35 APKNSN
-41 SSAGISDESSN
+41 SSASISDDSSN
-52 ENKSLSFTNISTNG
+52 EGNSFSFANISTNG

-92 VLQDLLGVIPLWL
+92 VLQDLLGFIPLWL
-105 VPVSLFGGS
+105 IPLSLFGGS

-128 VLSICTLLLIA
+128 VLSICALLLIA

-144 GMALSGSAAG
+144 GIALSGSAAG
-154 ISDISIDEENDKLT
+154 ISDLSIDEKNDKLT
-168 FLVRGSFFVS
+168 FLVRGSFSVS

-189 VVWTESGEM
+189 EVWSESGEM

-234 EDGKSSTIPITSE
+234 EDGKSSTIPITPD

-252 MNDASIRFSTV
+252 INDASIKFSTV
-263 THTDDNQAGSEVVV
+263 TDTVTENEQSRVVV
-277 EGIRIDLAL
+277 EGIRVELAL

-291 NEGPLNGGGS
+291 NEGPLNGGES

-322 GSVVWDTT
+322 GSVVWSHST

-337 ATWDSPASCASGK
+337 ATWNSQVSGAV
-350 LETPRDESDCPVKS
+350 S
-364 VTGQTVYWIGL
+364 GQTVYWLGL
-375 AGTIEDDAGAEYLER
+375 AGTTEDDAGAEYLER
-390 DQFYDEDGC
+390 DQFYDDDGC

-428 ESDEVDSENEVC
+428 DSDEEDSENEVC

>member
-1 MGGLLDKANAAK
+1 MSGLLNKANAAK
-13 DESVIEAEVIE
+13 DDTVIEAEVLE
-24 PATIVEEVKAD
+24 ATTIADQVKAD
-35 PPKNSD
+35 SPKVSN
-41 SSAGISDESSN
+41 SSAGMLDESSSDGN
-52 ENKSLSFTNISTNG
+52 RFSFANISTNG
-66 KIGYGLALVGFILM
+66 KIGYALALVGFILM

-92 VLQDLLGVIPLWL
+92 VLQDMLGFIPLWIIPL
-105 VPVSLFGGS
+105 SLLGGS

-128 VLSICTLLLIA
+128 VLSICALLLIA
-139 TPVLA
+139 TPVIA
-144 GMALSGSAAG
+144 GMALGGSAAG
-154 ISDISIDEENDKLT
+154 ISDLSIDEKNDKLT

-178 SVTASISADGV
+178 SVTASISADGAE
-189 VVWTESGEM
+189 VWTENGEM

-211 IFVANAQSYDS
+211 IFVGNAQSYDS
-222 STITNYELTVTT
+222 STLTNYELTVTT
-234 EDGKSSTIPITSE
+234 GDGESSTIPITSD

-263 THTDDNQAGSEVVV
+263 TDTDDNEAGSEVVV

-291 NEGPLNGGGS
+291 SEGPLNGGES

-311 DYSVDVKIKYG
+311 DYSVDVKIKHG
-322 GSVVWDTT
+322 GSVVWSHST

-337 ATWDSPASCASGK
+337 ATWNSQVSGAV
-350 LETPRDESDCPVKS
+350 S
-364 VTGQTVYWIGL
+364 GQTVYWLGL
-375 AGTIEDDAGAEYLER
+375 AGTTEDNAGAEYLER
-390 DQFYDEDGC
+390 DQFYDDDGC

-428 ESDEVDSENEVC
+428 DTDEEDSGNEVC
-440 SA
+440 SS